1 MVADVVEE
9 DTEIDQ
15 VLEAAEA
22 DMEDQGQLKAR
33 LLLQQE
39 MNKPVRLRNFL
50 HPCFHLFAISKL
62 DFWGNLFRKCVSSQN
77 SFFGF
82 RRRNSF
88 FNFFSVL

>member
-22 DMEDQGQLKAR
+22 DMEDQGQLKPR
-33 LLLQQE
+33 LLLQLE
-39 MNKPVRLRNFL
+39 MNEPVRLRNFL

-62 DFWGNLFRKCVSSQN
+62 D
-77 SFFGF
+77 SFVGF

-88 FNFFSVL
+88 FNFFSV

>member
-15 VLEAAEA
+15 VLEDTEI
-22 DMEDQGQLKAR
+22 DMEDQGQLKPR
-33 LLLQQE
+33 LLLQLE

-50 HPCFHLFAISKL
+50 HPCFHLFAIS
-62 DFWGNLFRKCVSSQN
+62 N
-77 SFFGF
+77 SVFGF

>member
-33 LLLQQE
+33 LLLQLE

-50 HPCFHLFAISKL
+50 HPYFHLFAISKL
-62 DFWGNLFRKCVSSQN
+62 DFWGNCFENVFPPKFVLWFSSA
-77 SFFGF
+77 
-82 RRRNSF
+82 
-88 FNFFSVL
+88 

>member
-22 DMEDQGQLKAR
+22 DMEDQGQLKPR
-33 LLLQQE
+33 LLLQLE

-62 DFWGNLFRKCVSSQN
+62 H
-77 SFFGF
+77 FGF

>member
-15 VLEAAEA
+15 VLDAAEA
-22 DMEDQGQLKAR
+22 DLEDQGELKPR
-33 LLLQQE
+33 LLLLLQLE

-62 DFWGNLFRKCVSSQN
+62 VLWFSSAKLFLQLLF
-77 SFFGF
+77 SFG
-82 RRRNSF
+82 
-88 FNFFSVL
+88 L

>member
-9 DTEIDQ
+9 DTGIDQ

-22 DMEDQGQLKAR
+22 DMEDQGQLKPR
-33 LLLQQE
+33 LLLQLE

-50 HPCFHLFAISKL
+50 HPCFHLFAISKTE
-62 DFWGNLFRKCVSSQN
+62 N
-77 SFFGF
+77 SVFGF

>member
-22 DMEDQGQLKAR
+22 DMEDQGQLKPR
-33 LLLQQE
+33 LLLQLE
-39 MNKPVRLRNFL
+39 MNEPVRLRNFL

-62 DFWGNLFRKCVSSQN
+62 DFWGNLFRPKFFLWFSSAKLFLQLLF
-77 SFFGF
+77 SF
-82 RRRNSF
+82 
-88 FNFFSVL
+88 

>member
-50 HPCFHLFAISKL
+50 HPCFLISL
-62 DFWGNLFRKCVSSQN
+62 RFPN

>member
-33 LLLQQE
+33 LLLQLE

-62 DFWGNLFRKCVSSQN
+62 DFGGENVFPPKLVLWYSSA
-77 SFFGF
+77 
-82 RRRNSF
+82 
-88 FNFFSVL
+88 

>member
-33 LLLQQE
+33 LLLQLE

-50 HPCFHLFAISKL
+50 HPCFHLFAISEFVLWFSSAKL
-62 DFWGNLFRKCVSSQN
+62 FLQLLF
-77 SFFGF
+77 SF
-82 RRRNSF
+82 
-88 FNFFSVL
+88 

>member
-9 DTEIDQ
+9 EKEIDQ
-15 VLEAAEA
+15 VLGAAEA
-22 DMEDQGQLKAR
+22 DMEDQGQLKPR
-33 LLLQQE
+33 LLLQLE

-50 HPCFHLFAISKL
+50 HPCFHLFATFS
-62 DFWGNLFRKCVSSQN
+62 
-77 SFFGF
+77 GF

>member
-1 MVADVVEE
+1 MVAVVVEE

-33 LLLQQE
+33 LLLQPE

-50 HPCFHLFAISKL
+50 HPCFHLVAISKIRSL
-62 DFWGNLFRKCVSSQN
+62 VFVSETLSSTSFQFW
-77 SFFGF
+77 
-82 RRRNSF
+82 
-88 FNFFSVL
+88 

>member
-33 LLLQQE
+33 LLLQLE

-62 DFWGNLFRKCVSSQN
+62 DFGGNLFRKCVSSHSLVFVGETLSST
-77 SFFGF
+77 SFQFW
-82 RRRNSF
+82 
-88 FNFFSVL
+88 

>member
-33 LLLQQE
+33 LLLQLE

-62 DFWGNLFRKCVSSQN
+62 DFGGNLFRKCVSSK
-77 SFFGF
+77 FFLW
-82 RRRNSF
+82 
-88 FNFFSVL
+88 FSSAKLFLQLLFTF

>member
-33 LLLQQE
+33 LLLQLE

-50 HPCFHLFAISKL
+50 HPCFHFFAISKL
-62 DFWGNLFRKCVSSQN
+62 D
-77 SFFGF
+77 FGF